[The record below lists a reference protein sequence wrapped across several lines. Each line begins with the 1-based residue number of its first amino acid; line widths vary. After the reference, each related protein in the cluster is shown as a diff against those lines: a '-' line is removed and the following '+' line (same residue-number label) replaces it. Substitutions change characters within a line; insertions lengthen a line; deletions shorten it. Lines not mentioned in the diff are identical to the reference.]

1 MDEKAASQERRILA
15 RFNLRLRSIL
25 KKLQDGEEILE
36 LFTRDVS
43 SLGAFFMTGNPL
55 PVDTSLSM
63 TLFLPVGESERS
75 KINVAGKVVRTE
87 NDGMAVRFNPSYT
100 LVPAA

>member
-1 MDEKAASQERRILA
+1 MDERRNLA

-25 KKLQDGEEILE
+25 RKRQNGGEVLE

-43 SLGAFFMTGNPL
+43 SKGAFFITGDPL
-55 PVDTSLSM
+55 PIDTSLAM
-63 TLFLPVGESERS
+63 TLFLPVGESASS
-75 KINVAGKVVRTE
+75 KISVAGKVVRTE
-87 NDGMAVRFNPSYT
+87 NDGMAVRFDPSYT